1 MKYNAPLTTLVL
13 VIVIAVFVYFQMSP
27 QKASVL
33 RISVAEARARRFGLI
48 VDVRTPRQRDLLGY
62 YPNSIPIPLERLKME
77 VPLDISNKNTWILV
91 YGAGISPKL
100 RTGDDTARLA
110 AETLHRM
117 GYPNTRYITE
127 SYLSLMPGSQ

>member
-1 MKYNAPLTTLVL
+1 MKYNGSFVIVVL
-13 VIVIAVFVYFQMSP
+13 VIAIAVCVSYQMTP
-27 QKASVL
+27 QTASAL

-62 YPNSIPIPLERLKME
+62 YPNSIPISVEHLKQE

-91 YGAGISPKL
+91 YGAGL
-100 RTGDDTARLA
+100 GDDTARYA
-110 AETLHRM
+110 AETLRRM

>member
-1 MKYNAPLTTLVL
+1 MKYNGAFIILLL
-13 VIVIAVFVYFQMSP
+13 VIVIAVFISYQMTP
-27 QKASVL
+27 QKASAL
-33 RISVAEARARRFGLI
+33 RISVGEAKARRFGLI

-62 YPNSIPIPLERLKME
+62 YPNSIPISVERLEKE

-91 YGAGISPKL
+91 YGNGS
-100 RTGDDTARLA
+100 GDDTARVA

>member
-13 VIVIAVFVYFQMSP
+13 IIVIAAVVYFQMSP
-27 QKASVL
+27 HKASAL

-48 VDVRTPRQRDLLGY
+48 VDVRTPRQRDHLGY
-62 YPNSIPIPLERLKME
+62 YPNSIPIPLERLKKE

-91 YGAGISPKL
+91 YGAGV
-100 RTGDDTARLA
+100 GDDTARLA
-110 AETLHRM
+110 AKTLHRM

>member
-1 MKYNAPLTTLVL
+1 MKYNGPFVTLVL
-13 VIVIAVFVYFQMSP
+13 IALVAVLVYFQMNPSP
-27 QKASVL
+27 SSAL
-33 RISVAEARARRFGLI
+33 RISVAEARSRRFGLI

-62 YPNSIPIPLERLKME
+62 YPNSIPIPLERLTME

-91 YGAGISPKL
+91 YGAGP
-100 RTGDDTARLA
+100 GDDAPRLA

>member
-1 MKYNAPLTTLVL
+1 MKYNTPFVAF
-13 VIVIAVFVYFQMSP
+13 VIITMIAAVVYFQMTPKKDS
-27 QKASVL
+27 AL
-33 RISVAEARARRFGLI
+33 RISVAEAKSRRFGLI

-62 YPNSIPIPLERLKME
+62 YPNSIPISLERLAME

-91 YGAGISPKL
+91 YGNGS
-100 RTGDDTARLA
+100 GDNIARYAADTLY
-110 AETLHRM
+110 RM

>member
-1 MKYNAPLTTLVL
+1 MKYNGPFITLVVVVL
-13 VIVIAVFVYFQMSP
+13 VAAFVYFQMTP
-27 QKASVL
+27 HKASAL

-62 YPNSIPIPLERLKME
+62 YPNSIPISAERLKNE

-91 YGAGISPKL
+91 YGAGP
-100 RTGDDTARLA
+100 GDDTARLA
-110 AETLHRM
+110 AETLYRM

-127 SYLSLMPGSQ
+127 NYLSLMPGSQ

>member
-1 MKYNAPLTTLVL
+1 MKYNGPFVILLL
-13 VIVIAVFVYFQMSP
+13 VIAIAVFVTYRAPF

-33 RISVAEARARRFGLI
+33 RISVAEAKARRFGLI

-62 YPNSIPIPLERLKME
+62 YPNSIPISVERLEQE

-91 YGAGISPKL
+91 YGAGS
-100 RTGDDTARLA
+100 GDDTARLA